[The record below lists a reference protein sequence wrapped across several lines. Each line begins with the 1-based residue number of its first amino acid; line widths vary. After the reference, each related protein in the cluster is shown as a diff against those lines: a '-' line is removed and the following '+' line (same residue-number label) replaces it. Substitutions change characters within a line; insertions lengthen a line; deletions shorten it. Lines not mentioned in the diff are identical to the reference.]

1 MSRCR
6 LVYVP
11 WIETGKHVKNNACAV
26 EIKIK
31 WIKRKQMTHENTYR
45 DDIPRTLLNKDLLI
59 FVPGPGLQLLFVFIM
74 NSAKNVI
81 KIFTIR
87 YIFLQNISKFQEKSF
102 INKYL
107 ITNYWFW
114 TQCVW
119 PGPGPCMVTTFISNR
134 YEYDELTQFSPRFN
148 FYSPL
153 SRIKTPTY
161 PCIIYFI
168 FD

>member
-1 MSRCR
+1 M
-6 LVYVP
+6 
-11 WIETGKHVKNNACAV
+11 

-45 DDIPRTLLNKDLLI
+45 DDIPRTLLNKDLLM

-107 ITNYWFW
+107 ITNY
-114 TQCVW
+114 
-119 PGPGPCMVTTFISNR
+119 
-134 YEYDELTQFSPRFN
+134 
-148 FYSPL
+148 
-153 SRIKTPTY
+153 
-161 PCIIYFI
+161 
-168 FD
+168 

>member
-1 MSRCR
+1 
-6 LVYVP
+6 
-11 WIETGKHVKNNACAV
+11 V

-102 INKYL
+102 M
-107 ITNYWFW
+107 WEF
-114 TQCVW
+114 
-119 PGPGPCMVTTFISNR
+119 
-134 YEYDELTQFSPRFN
+134 
-148 FYSPL
+148 
-153 SRIKTPTY
+153 
-161 PCIIYFI
+161 
-168 FD
+168 